1 MTILVGGF
9 TVSYAVYPG
18 VLYDSYQYCML
29 MVVRKAYALSTWEI
43 WQAANVPTQNGKCDS
58 TII

>member
-1 MTILVGGF
+1 M
-9 TVSYAVYPG
+9 TVSVEGFAVSYVVYSG

-29 MVVRKAYALSTWEI
+29 MVVREAYALSTWNI

-58 TII
+58 III